1 MATVFKPVY
10 ASVATLTC
18 TLNSLA
24 SAGARQSTVVDNTT
38 NLYLDAL
45 VAGTFKTAAGTLG
58 VSAVVS
64 LYVYAL
70 SDGAAYTDGATG
82 SDAAFTLPTTPNLIL
97 LRQVSVNTAAVAV
110 ACSPASIAL
119 AFGGTLPL
127 KWGIVVV
134 NSTGLALDVSAGGTL
149 SFIGIN
155 AQGV

>member
-1 MATVFKPVY
+1 MATIFKPVY
-10 ASVATLTC
+10 ASAANITC

-24 SAGARQSTVVDNTT
+24 SAGARQSAVVDNTT

-45 VAGTFKTAAGTLG
+45 VAGTLG

-82 SDAAFTLPTTPNLIL
+82 SDAPFTLPTTPNLIL
-97 LRQVSVNTAAVAV
+97 LRQISVNTAAVAV

-119 AFGGTLPL
+119 AFGGTLPP

-134 NSTGLALDVSAGGTL
+134 NNTGLALDVSAGGTL